1 MALYLAIGRLLRSE
15 HGKQEVS
22 GSSPDVGLG
31 LFGFTEPNVN
41 GLEIQ
46 TSAKSRLAG
55 VHGFL
60 AFLSRFPHR

>member
-1 MALYLAIGRLLRSE
+1 MISCMINETLTLDNIARRGGRAVECS
-15 HGKQEVS
+15 
-22 GSSPDVGLG
+22 
-31 LFGFTEPNVN
+31 